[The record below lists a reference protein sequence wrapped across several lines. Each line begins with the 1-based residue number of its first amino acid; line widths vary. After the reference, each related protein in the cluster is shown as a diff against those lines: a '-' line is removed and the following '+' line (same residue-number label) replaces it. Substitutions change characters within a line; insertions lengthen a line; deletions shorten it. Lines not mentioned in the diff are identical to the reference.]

1 MFKAWFENVIAL
13 TTLMRKIAE
22 AISEKIGKKVWL
34 GRYVDISDSLHIYGS
49 YFKEIEGNP
58 EKGIKSF
65 FETLESRPFEERTW
79 DSEFIKPHFIDDGI
93 GKGLKPMLEREK
105 DMPPKVRKS
114 IEEELRL
121 MEKKD
126 YVV

>member
-1 MFKAWFENVIAL
+1 
-13 TTLMRKIAE
+13 MRKITE
-22 AISEKIGKKVWL
+22 ALSEKTGKKVRL
-34 GRYVDISDSLHIYGS
+34 GRYVDVSDSLHIYGS
-49 YFKEIEGNP
+49 YFREIEGDP

-65 FETLESRPFEERTW
+65 FETLESRSFEERTW
-79 DSEFIKPHFIDDGI
+79 DSKFIKPHFIDDGI

-105 DMPPKVRKS
+105 DMPPKVRKA
-114 IEEELRL
+114 IEEELRS